1 VPTRRTP
8 LNRSQHARIGPE
20 AVRLW
25 RLIVEITESD
35 AGERWEED
43 EPAGRRREMLDAE
56 VALISLLGLSPW
68 HYLPSNV
75 SPEGPPQPWQD
86 PERHALAQQL
96 RRALEAAAAE

>member
-1 VPTRRTP
+1 VTAKRTP
-8 LNRSQHARIGPE
+8 INRVGHARIGPA

-25 RLIVEITESD
+25 RLIVEITDTD

-43 EPAGRRREMLDAE
+43 GGRREELHVAE
-56 VALISLLGLSPW
+56 VELMSLLGLHPW
-68 HYLPSNV
+68 HYFPGNV
-75 SPEGPPQPWQD
+75 TSEGPPQAWQD